1 MQQLRSLLS
10 SILVVCA
17 LALTLGQAKAQTA
30 GASPNLYATVPATF
44 TSFASD
50 AMPQGGTKSPALAG
64 ILSWLIFPGVG
75 SYYAGNSGH
84 GTRHILIGAGT
95 LAVTIVG
102 LAQASDD
109 FFADGTID
117 EGSFALA
124 GIGLTA
130 YFVNA
135 IWSIVVAVDD
145 ASVHN
150 RGIASLIRPDVR
162 LLASSSA
169 IPSSLTRGQHL
180 QVGMQLV
187 QIDF

>member
-1 MQQLRSLLS
+1 MRRLYSLFS

-17 LALTLGQAKAQTA
+17 LAVTPGHAEAQTA
-30 GASPNLYATVPATF
+30 GASPNLYAMVPATF

-50 AMPQGGTKSPALAG
+50 AMPQDGTKSPALAG
-64 ILSWLIFPGVG
+64 VLSWLIFPGVG

-84 GTRHILIGAGT
+84 GTRHVVIGVGT
-95 LAVTIVG
+95 LAVTVVG
-102 LAQASDD
+102 LVQASDD
-109 FFADGTID
+109 IVAGVVD
-117 EGSFALA
+117 EGSFTLA
-124 GIGLTA
+124 AIGLTA
-130 YFVNA
+130 YFVNS
-135 IWSIVVAVDD
+135 IWSIVVAVGD
-145 ASVHN
+145 ASAHN

-169 IPSSLTRGQHL
+169 IPYTFARGQNL